1 MCGRYIIITKI
12 EKIEKR
18 FNVSAFDPKL
28 FNPSY
33 NVSHGDSAPVITQE
47 NPKSLSFFQFGFTPH
62 WGKKQYYQ
70 INARSEGDKNKDNNP
85 LYTGRKGIFDKPMF
99 RHSIRSKRCL
109 VIADCF
115 VEGPQKER
123 LDKPYVV
130 YLKGDHPFSLA
141 GIYDQWINIETGE
154 EISSF
159 AIITAP
165 PNNLMEQIGHHRSP
179 VIVSEELRSAWL
191 DPNMTAADISQIM
204 NVYPSELMNAYPI
217 SSAIKNPTATGAEL
231 IVPTG
236 QRLNPEH
243 SYKIEHKIGLQGMG
257 KSENTQIPNREDS
270 GKENHTDPGDQLN
283 LF

>member
-12 EKIEKR
+12 KQIEKR
-18 FNVSAFDPKL
+18 FNVSAFDPNL

-33 NVSHGDSAPVITQE
+33 NVSHGDLAPVITQE
-47 NPKSLSFFQFGFTPH
+47 NPKALSFFQFGFTPH
-62 WGKKQYYQ
+62 WGEKQYYQ
-70 INARSEGDKNKDNNP
+70 INARSEGDKNKDNDP

-130 YLKGDHPFSLA
+130 YLRGDHPFSLA
-141 GIYDQWINIETGE
+141 GIYDQWINKETGE

-165 PNNLMEQIGHHRSP
+165 PNHLMKQIGHHRSP
-179 VIVSEELRSAWL
+179 VIVAEDFRSDWL
-191 DPNMTAADISQIM
+191 NADMPAADISQIM
-204 NVYPSELMNAYPI
+204 TPYPSELMNAYPI
-217 SSAIKNPTATGAEL
+217 SSAIKNPRATGPKL
-231 IVPTG
+231 IDPIG

-243 SYKIEHKIGLQGMG
+243 TVNLTHEMDLEGMG
-257 KSENTQIPNREDS
+257 KSANTQLPKKGS
-270 GKENHTDPGDQLN
+270 YGKEHKTETGDQLN